1 LLFSV
6 RVRNKQPATRVDSD
20 LDSLFLSFL
29 PWSLNDALPA
39 MANTWLPRHSAAPV
53 KEGRSLLMVKSRSR
67 RRWVVYLLLAAAA
80 VWLVISHSAA
90 SSSVSYTTAKDR
102 LAEFAHPKTAEAAAK
117 DEFSQGPATL
127 DLPPKTTNKNKDPIP
142 ALLHGSFDAALD
154 HLFSIFPDEL
164 YRSELLRPI
173 TSTNNKRLRELG
185 LRSQAYQRY
194 FEAWEKLHLVTS
206 NAKDGDNYYPLDNLI
221 PYMRARLT
229 VEAFPE
235 ALHKYEAYRHFLTQF
250 SKLLFPWT
258 SPYYPDHLSLHA
270 SIHHGGRGIVVLV
283 GNNHAH
289 FLLASIPT
297 IRTLG
302 CELPIEIMY
311 LGDGDL
317 RKDYRVELEALP
329 GVTTRDL
336 SMMVDDEGWELGGW
350 AGKPFS
356 ILLSSFNEVILID
369 ADSLFFVNPEA
380 FFDDEDY
387 VRTGALF
394 FRDRLIFPESKRE
407 WLQEILSE
415 PISKQVMQNR
425 LWTGES
431 GHMQESGIVV
441 VDKWR
446 HFHALLL
453 VCTLNGRD
461 REGNK
466 DENIKGMY
474 DMVYG
479 TVFPRPSLP
488 LQANPVATQVTKKR
502 TGSAGN
508 SAATPRTPFTPAQL
522 Q

>member
-1 LLFSV
+1 
-6 RVRNKQPATRVDSD
+6 
-20 LDSLFLSFL
+20 
-29 PWSLNDALPA
+29 
-39 MANTWLPRHSAAPV
+39 MANTWLPRHSTAPV
-53 KEGRSLLMVKSRSR
+53 KEGRDRSLLMVKSRSR

-90 SSSVSYTTAKDR
+90 SSSVSYSTAKDSYSTAKDR
-102 LAEFAHPKTAEAAAK
+102 LAEFAHPKVPQAAEAAAAAPAAK
-117 DEFSQGPATL
+117 DEIPLRPTTP
-127 DLPPKTTNKNKDPIP
+127 DPPKTIKNKDPIASDP
-142 ALLHGSFDAALD
+142 IPSLLHGSFDAALD
-154 HLFSIFPDEL
+154 NLFSIFPDEL

-173 TSTNNKRLRELG
+173 TATNNKRLRELG

-206 NAKDGDNYYPLDNLI
+206 SEKGADNYYPLDNLI

-229 VEAFPE
+229 TEAFPE
-235 ALHKYEAYRHFLTQF
+235 ALHKYESYRHFLTQL

-258 SPYYPDHLSLHA
+258 TPYYPDHLSLHA

-302 CELPIEIMY
+302 CDLPIEIMY

-317 RKDYRVELEALP
+317 RKDFRVELEALP

-336 SMMVDDEGWELGGW
+336 SMMVDDEGWELAGW

-356 ILLSSFNEVILID
+356 ILLSSFNEVMLID
-369 ADSLFFVNPEA
+369 ADSLFFVNPES

-415 PISKQVMQNR
+415 PISTQVMQNR

-453 VCTLNGRD
+453 VSTLNGRD

-466 DENIKGMY
+466 DADIKGMY

-479 TVFPRPSLP
+479 TVFPPLSLSIS
-488 LQANPVATQVTKKR
+488 N
-502 TGSAGN
+502 
-508 SAATPRTPFTPAQL
+508 
-522 Q
+522 